1 VKVEDIRRAE
11 GKVEVST
18 PESARARGGGRR
30 GRPARRRP
38 RPRAR

>member
-1 VKVEDIRRAE
+1 
-11 GKVEVST
+11 VST

-30 GRPARRRP
+30 GRPAHRRP